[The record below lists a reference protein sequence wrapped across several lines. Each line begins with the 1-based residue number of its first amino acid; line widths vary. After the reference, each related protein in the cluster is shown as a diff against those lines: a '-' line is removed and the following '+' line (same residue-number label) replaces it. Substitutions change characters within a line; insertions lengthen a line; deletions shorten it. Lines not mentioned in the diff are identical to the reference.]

1 MKTGKKKWLI
11 YLLLVLGAIVMIIP
25 FGWMVIVAFTKPDIT
40 YQMTI
45 ENILNSLSL
54 NSFKTLFTEYSMVRY
69 ALNSIIVSVISTAG
83 QILLCAMSG
92 FVFARIDFKHK
103 EKIFIL
109 YLATMMIP
117 VQATVIPQ
125 YILINKMG
133 LVNTY
138 VGLFLPGIFNA
149 FGTFLMRQ
157 YFMSIPKALE
167 EAACL
172 DGAGYIRIFFQI
184 MLPLAKTGLA
194 VLAVT
199 SFMGAWN
206 DFLWPLLVSSDD
218 LHTTLPLFLSQLQG
232 RWYVDWS
239 VLMAATLISVIPIL
253 IVYLFAQKYFI
264 EGVQNTGIK

>member
-1 MKTGKKKWLI
+1 MRDLSFAGTGRDRDDHTVWLDGHRSFYKT
-11 YLLLVLGAIVMIIP
+11 
-25 FGWMVIVAFTKPDIT
+25 DIT

-149 FGTFLMRQ
+149 FGTFLMSTVFHEHPESVGRSGLPGWGRI
-157 YFMSIPKALE
+157 YKDLFPDHAS
-167 EAACL
+167 ACK
-172 DGAGYIRIFFQI
+172 DRACSAGGHKLYGSMER
-184 MLPLAKTGLA
+184 LPVAIA
-194 VLAVT
+194 
-199 SFMGAWN
+199 
-206 DFLWPLLVSSDD
+206 
-218 LHTTLPLFLSQLQG
+218 
-232 RWYVDWS
+232 
-239 VLMAATLISVIPIL
+239 
-253 IVYLFAQKYFI
+253 
-264 EGVQNTGIK
+264 GIIG